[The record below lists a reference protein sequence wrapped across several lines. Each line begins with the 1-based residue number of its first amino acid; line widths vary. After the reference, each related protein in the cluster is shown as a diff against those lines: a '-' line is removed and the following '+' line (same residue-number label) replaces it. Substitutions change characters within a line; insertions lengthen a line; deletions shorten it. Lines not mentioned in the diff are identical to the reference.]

1 MRGGVCV
8 GDIGL
13 DTSCPHY
20 FFPKINVSQPFCVIW
35 VSFGVNEHQNQVTK
49 KQQQQKQ
56 QRTSLI

>member
-20 FFPKINVSQPFCVIW
+20 FFPKNNVSQPFCVIW
-35 VSFGVNEHQNQVTK
+35 VSFGFNEHQNQVTK
-49 KQQQQKQ
+49 KTKTKQQ
-56 QRTSLI
+56 QRTNLI